1 MIDNYNEVMEQWAGG
16 TSVGCCTNMVEI
28 KPDCDMRRWA
38 VKQTITLLANAD
50 YYYTRDE
57 VDNLL
62 EQITASGVTKEE
74 VEQMIS
80 DAIASKADKAQV
92 DAIAQQV
99 SANTIA
105 ILNTYT
111 KQETNSLLDKYL
123 TKLKANEMFAN
134 YSGVEGTTLILNNE
148 NITI

>member
-38 VKQTITLLANAD
+38 VRQTITLLANAD
-50 YYYTRDE
+50 YYYTKDE
-57 VDNLL
+57 VNSLL
-62 EQITASGVTKEE
+62 EQITEGILTPEDV
-74 VEQMIS
+74 QRMI
-80 DAIASKADKAQV
+80 DVAIADKANQSDL
-92 DAIAQQV
+92 DALAQKV
-99 SANTIA
+99 TENTQA

-111 KQETNSLLDKYL
+111 KQETNTLLDKYL

-134 YSGVEGTTLILNNE
+134 YSKVNGTVLELNAE
-148 NITI
+148 EII